1 MNRSSKA
8 LTWTEL
14 RVGVL
19 VIASLIVLAVTILY
33 VGSGGTSPFAP
44 KYTIKAM
51 MSDVNGLKPGAP
63 VRLGGVEVGTVTRV
77 ELAPAGR
84 GMVEVTMRLDRR
96 VQARITD
103 RSQVALGSLGLL
115 GEKAVDITGSEQGT
129 PIPDDGYAQAALE
142 DPLKGL
148 LTDASGSTAHLRR
161 ILARMDAGEG
171 LIGKALRDEELYDR
185 MTDVSERLQ
194 GMMTRLE
201 SNNGPLGRLM
211 NDRAMS
217 EQLASTARGVDA
229 VVGRIESGQGTLGV
243 LTQDDQVA
251 RDLKEVTAS
260 LKEVASS
267 LQRGQGTA
275 GKLLSDDALY
285 QKLDVVA
292 TRLDTVTARLEKGE
306 GSAGKLLQDSELYS
320 NLNSAA
326 REMRALMADIRKDPR
341 KYLRVKLSLF

>member
-19 VIASLIVLAVTILY
+19 VIASLAVLAVTILY
-33 VGSGGTSPFAP
+33 VGGGGMSPFAP
-44 KYTIKAM
+44 KYEIKAM
-51 MSDVNGLKPGAP
+51 MSDVNGLKEGAP
-63 VRLGGVEVGTVTRV
+63 VRLGGVEVGTVTKV
-77 ELAPAGR
+77 ELAPSAR
-84 GMVEVTMRLDRR
+84 GMVEVTMKIDRR

-103 RSQVALGSLGLL
+103 RSQVGLGSLGLL
-115 GEKAVDITGSEQGT
+115 GEKAVDIVGSEQGT
-129 PIPDDGYAQAALE
+129 PIPDGGFAQAALD

-194 GMMTRLE
+194 GMMSRLE
-201 SNNGPLGRLM
+201 SNNGPLGRLV
-211 NDRAMS
+211 NDREMS
-217 EQLASTARGVDA
+217 QQMAASMRGLDA
-229 VVGRIESGQGTLGV
+229 VMGRIEAGQGTIGV

-251 RDLKEVTAS
+251 RDLKEVTGS
-260 LKEVASS
+260 LKEIASGM
-267 LQRGQGTA
+267 QQGKGTA
-275 GKLLSDDALY
+275 GRLLSDDALY
-285 QKLDVVA
+285 LKLDTVA

-306 GSAGKLLQDSELYS
+306 GTAGRLLQDSELYG

-326 REMRALMADIRKDPR
+326 RELRGLMADIRKDPR
-341 KYLRVKLSLF
+341 KYLRLKLSLF

>member
-33 VGSGGTSPFAP
+33 VGSGGLSPFAP

-63 VRLGGVEVGTVTRV
+63 VRLGGVEVGTVTDV
-77 ELAPAGR
+77 ELAPSGR

-103 RSQVALGSLGLL
+103 RSQVGLGSLGLL
-115 GEKAVDITGSEQGT
+115 GEKAVDIMGSEQGT
-129 PIPDDGYAQAALE
+129 PIPDGGFAQAALE

-201 SNNGPLGRLM
+201 SSDGPLGRLV
-211 NDRAMS
+211 NDGEMS
-217 EQLASTARGVDA
+217 RQLASTARGIDT
-229 VVGRIESGQGTLGV
+229 VVGRIEAGQGTIGV

-251 RDLKEVTAS
+251 RDLKDVTAS

-267 LQRGQGTA
+267 LRQGKGTA
-275 GKLLSDDALY
+275 GKLMGDDALY

-292 TRLDTVTARLEKGE
+292 TRLGTVTARLENGD
-306 GSAGKLLQDSELYS
+306 GTAGRLLHDSELYS

-326 REMRALMADIRKDPR
+326 REMRGLMADIRKDPQ
-341 KYLRVKLSLF
+341 KYLRVKVSLF